1 MALLFLLVASA
12 SAAFEDIAKYQRF
25 SPVLKSQ
32 SFSSQADVYPS
43 SLTVQVE
50 WNNVPL
56 ELDLEVNRDLFEPS
70 WSLETYDAD
79 TQSLSVVNDTS
90 LFMCHYIGVVKGVPE
105 SEVVMSLCDEIGMRG
120 TIRTGSFH
128 IETQHAV
135 PMEIGTKR
143 AFHTEQHIIYDLNDV
158 IVPENRFDHITLNDD
173 RERPLNVV
181 KTVDET
187 GLVAYRCAAQTA
199 SDNTRMAA
207 YGTANAEA
215 QNTQSLYNQAAA
227 RYRNTRWN
235 NGADTITLSIAG
247 QTQNPADWGHSA
259 TMSTKL
265 SNLAGYKSRTFAA
278 RANLLGLTHFNYG
291 STIGLAYVN
300 TMCQAANSCGVNNV
314 GYSTSDNNR
323 GVLVAH
329 EMGHNF
335 SFDHDSAGNGGNG
348 FVMWPS
354 LLTSAQAFSTYS
366 QTRFRTNVARFTCIR

>member
-1 MALLFLLVASA
+1 MLFLLFSAA
-12 SAAFEDIAKYQRF
+12 SAAFSDIAKYERF
-25 SPVLKSQ
+25 VPVLQSQ
-32 SFSSQADVYPS
+32 TFSSQRDAYPS

-50 WNNVPL
+50 WKSQPL
-56 ELDLEVNRDLFEPS
+56 ELELQVIDLFEEG
-70 WSLETYDAD
+70 WSLETYE
-79 TQSLSVVNDTS
+79 QGSLVRVVNDTS
-90 LFMCHYIGVVKGVPE
+90 LFMCHYTGVVKGVPD

-120 TIRTGSFH
+120 TIRTPDFH

-135 PMEIGTKR
+135 PLEENTKR
-143 AFHTEQHIIYDLNDV
+143 AFHSEQHIIYDLNDV
-158 IVPENRFDHITLNDD
+158 IVPENRFDHITMNDD
-173 RERPLNVV
+173 REKPLLKVV
-181 KTVDET
+181 STSPD
-187 GLVAYRCAAQTA
+187 GLRVAYRCAAQTA
-199 SDNTRMAA
+199 SDDTRMRA
-207 YGTANAEA
+207 YGSANAEA

-227 RYRNTRWN
+227 RYRNTRWT
-235 NGADTITLSIAG
+235 NGADTVTLAIAG
-247 QTQNPADWGHSA
+247 QTQNPGGWTHSA

-354 LLTSAQAFSTYS
+354 LLTSAQAFSSYS
-366 QTRFRTNVARFTCIR
+366 QTRFRTNVPRYTCLR